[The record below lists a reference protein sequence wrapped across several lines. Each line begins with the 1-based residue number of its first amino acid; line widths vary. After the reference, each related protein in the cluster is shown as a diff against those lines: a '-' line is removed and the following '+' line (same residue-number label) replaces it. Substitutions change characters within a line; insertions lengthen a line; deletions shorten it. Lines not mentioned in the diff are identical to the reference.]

1 MNRLK
6 SHITVSPNFCDL
18 QSAYR
23 KGHSTETA
31 LCSVPGEIVGSI
43 DNGYT
48 VALMSLDISAA
59 FDAVSHDILM
69 QRLEDEFGVTSRCCQ
84 WIASYLTGRSFTVC
98 VGGSTSSSLP
108 MTTGVPQSSVLGPM
122 LYIAYVTLVGPLI
135 ASYGVH
141 YHEYADDTQLFTK
154 MSVPATAAIGLLQDC
169 VEALQYWFCLIQANL
184 PLFISAHMLDW
195 GCLSYHHR
203 SLQQAV
209 QWMFQTDCVCWE
221 LR

>member
-1 MNRLK
+1 MKNFRPATNLSTVSKILEQLVMNRLK

-31 LCSVPGEIVGSI
+31 LCNVLDETVGSI
-43 DNGYT
+43 DNSYT
-48 VALMSLDISAA
+48 IALMSLDISAA
-59 FDAVSHDILM
+59 FDAVP

-122 LYIAYVTLVGPLI
+122 LYIAYVLSLI
-135 ASYGVH
+135 H
-141 YHEYADDTQLFTK
+141 
-154 MSVPATAAIGLLQDC
+154 I
-169 VEALQYWFCLIQANL
+169 
-184 PLFISAHMLDW
+184 
-195 GCLSYHHR
+195 
-203 SLQQAV
+203 
-209 QWMFQTDCVCWE
+209 
-221 LR
+221 